1 MAIGIQDQYFGTEIE
16 MTGITRQRAAE
27 KVAELFGTRAVCDGG
42 YYGVWSVTDQEGKKW
57 KFMYDGSIYTERR
70 ERGRMV
76 PAGREYSTEMVSP
89 KLSYREMG
97 KLQEVVRC
105 LRHHGAKVNAS
116 CGQHVHVDAS
126 NHTPRSLKNAMTIM
140 YSKEDILF
148 KALKVQTSR
157 EQEYCQKVRP
167 IVLEKIRRMPNS
179 TISMEK
185 LKRVWYGGRD
195 GSHDHYDDTRYY
207 ALNLHAV
214 FSKGTLEWRC
224 FESTLHAGKVRA
236 NITLALAISA
246 QAINQKCTQM
256 RKTEITE
263 NPAFT
268 FRTFLLRLGLIGPEY
283 KNVREHLL
291 ANLEG
296 DRAWR
301 YDRST
306 YECLNRKDTIY
317 SPDGAKD
324 EQGNPVIR
332 YEKDDLV
339 ATLVTDS
346 EGKAVV
352 NNLPLGSYYLKETVA
367 GDHFVL
373 NPEQKEFTLTVEDD
387 TQAVVYEGVA
397 YKNER
402 QKISISVEKKDAV
415 TEEKLEGVIF
425 GLYAKEDILS
435 QQGEVLVE
443 KDTLLEKKATDEK
456 GQLTFDSDLYH
467 GKYYV
472 KEEVRKPGYLP
483 NEEIWEMDAS
493 YTDQNLAEIKL
504 TKEVENQPTES
515 QFTKTDAT
523 TGEELEGAKL
533 QIIDKEGNIVEEWIS
548 AKEPH
553 VVYGLPEGTYILHE
567 ELPPYAEGY
576 VSAEDIEFEV
586 KEDGSVTKVEMKDDY
601 SKVEISKTDITTGEE
616 LEGAKLQILNK
627 EGEILEEWVTDGKP
641 HPAEKLPV
649 GEELTLREITAPE
662 GYEIAEDVKFTLED
676 TMEIQKVEMKDAR
689 TPETPGVPQTGD
701 DHWKPILL
709 FVLLGASAAGLM
721 ATMIYKKKHGKT
733 EKADETKKEE

>member
-1 MAIGIQDQYFGTEIE
+1 MFSKKDNEKVAELFELVKDRNNKYKESENPEELTATWETVWIIIGSLQETREELSEQETEMLDLILLKGRNDYKIHIILGDELKALQLLRYDTWYRENVSVGNGIWIGNGIQDQYFGTEIE

-76 PAGREYSTEMVSP
+76 RAGSEYSTEMVSP
-89 KLSYREMG
+89 KLSYGEMG

-167 IVLEKIRRMPNS
+167 MVVEKIRRMPNS

-185 LKRVWYGGRD
+185 LKRVWYEGRD
-195 GSHDHYDDTRYY
+195 GSNSHYDSTRYY

-306 YECLNRKDTIY
+306 YECLNR
-317 SPDGAKD
+317 
-324 EQGNPVIR
+324 NHR
-332 YEKDDLV
+332 
-339 ATLVTDS
+339 
-346 EGKAVV
+346 
-352 NNLPLGSYYLKETVA
+352 
-367 GDHFVL
+367 
-373 NPEQKEFTLTVEDD
+373 
-387 TQAVVYEGVA
+387 
-397 YKNER
+397 
-402 QKISISVEKKDAV
+402 
-415 TEEKLEGVIF
+415 
-425 GLYAKEDILS
+425 
-435 QQGEVLVE
+435 
-443 KDTLLEKKATDEK
+443 
-456 GQLTFDSDLYH
+456 
-467 GKYYV
+467 
-472 KEEVRKPGYLP
+472 
-483 NEEIWEMDAS
+483 
-493 YTDQNLAEIKL
+493 
-504 TKEVENQPTES
+504 
-515 QFTKTDAT
+515 
-523 TGEELEGAKL
+523 
-533 QIIDKEGNIVEEWIS
+533 
-548 AKEPH
+548 
-553 VVYGLPEGTYILHE
+553 
-567 ELPPYAEGY
+567 
-576 VSAEDIEFEV
+576 AED
-586 KEDGSVTKVEMKDDY
+586 
-601 SKVEISKTDITTGEE
+601 
-616 LEGAKLQILNK
+616 
-627 EGEILEEWVTDGKP
+627 
-641 HPAEKLPV
+641 
-649 GEELTLREITAPE
+649 
-662 GYEIAEDVKFTLED
+662 
-676 TMEIQKVEMKDAR
+676 AR
-689 TPETPGVPQTGD
+689 
-701 DHWKPILL
+701 
-709 FVLLGASAAGLM
+709 
-721 ATMIYKKKHGKT
+721 
-733 EKADETKKEE
+733 

>member
-76 PAGREYSTEMVSP
+76 RAGSEYSTEMVSP
-89 KLSYREMG
+89 KLSYGEMG

-148 KALKVQTSR
+148 KALRVQTSR

-195 GSHDHYDDTRYY
+195 GSQNHYDSTRYY

-291 ANLEG
+291 VNLEG

-306 YECLNRKDTIY
+306 YECLNR
-317 SPDGAKD
+317 
-324 EQGNPVIR
+324 NHR
-332 YEKDDLV
+332 
-339 ATLVTDS
+339 
-346 EGKAVV
+346 
-352 NNLPLGSYYLKETVA
+352 
-367 GDHFVL
+367 
-373 NPEQKEFTLTVEDD
+373 
-387 TQAVVYEGVA
+387 
-397 YKNER
+397 
-402 QKISISVEKKDAV
+402 
-415 TEEKLEGVIF
+415 
-425 GLYAKEDILS
+425 
-435 QQGEVLVE
+435 
-443 KDTLLEKKATDEK
+443 
-456 GQLTFDSDLYH
+456 
-467 GKYYV
+467 
-472 KEEVRKPGYLP
+472 
-483 NEEIWEMDAS
+483 
-493 YTDQNLAEIKL
+493 
-504 TKEVENQPTES
+504 
-515 QFTKTDAT
+515 
-523 TGEELEGAKL
+523 
-533 QIIDKEGNIVEEWIS
+533 
-548 AKEPH
+548 
-553 VVYGLPEGTYILHE
+553 
-567 ELPPYAEGY
+567 
-576 VSAEDIEFEV
+576 AED
-586 KEDGSVTKVEMKDDY
+586 
-601 SKVEISKTDITTGEE
+601 
-616 LEGAKLQILNK
+616 
-627 EGEILEEWVTDGKP
+627 
-641 HPAEKLPV
+641 
-649 GEELTLREITAPE
+649 
-662 GYEIAEDVKFTLED
+662 
-676 TMEIQKVEMKDAR
+676 AR
-689 TPETPGVPQTGD
+689 
-701 DHWKPILL
+701 
-709 FVLLGASAAGLM
+709 
-721 ATMIYKKKHGKT
+721 
-733 EKADETKKEE
+733 